1 MNTLILALMYIN
13 IYKPRQVTIWWI
25 LYKQFACKPIY
36 IIENMLMADG
46 ICHMGPRNHATNQ
59 ANIYIY
65 IQPMQYQSAH
75 TWTHI
80 NIYVKPIIT
89 PYI

>member
-1 MNTLILALMYIN
+1 
-13 IYKPRQVTIWWI
+13 
-25 LYKQFACKPIY
+25 
-36 IIENMLMADG
+36 MLMADG
-46 ICHMGPRNHATNQ
+46 ICHMGPQNHATNQ
-59 ANIYIY
+59 ANIYFY

>member
-59 ANIYIY
+59 ANILLYPTDAISKCTHMNPYKYIC
-65 IQPMQYQSAH
+65 
-75 TWTHI
+75 
-80 NIYVKPIIT
+80 
-89 PYI
+89 